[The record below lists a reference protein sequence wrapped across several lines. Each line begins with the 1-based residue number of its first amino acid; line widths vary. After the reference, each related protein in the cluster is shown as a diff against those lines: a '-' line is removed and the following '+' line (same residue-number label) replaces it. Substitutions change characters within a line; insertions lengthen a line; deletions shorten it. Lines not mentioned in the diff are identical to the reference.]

1 MKSLVRTSILLAAM
15 TFTYNC
21 YCQTQLTDT
30 VKNSFNETLLKNGWI
45 TDHIIGLD
53 PNTKTY
59 KLTKY
64 NPKEMFAGNLT
75 QFLDNSTFHSQYT
88 AWCGNDNFTDVFGKY
103 RFIDKDRIVIVVETV
118 SYSGEWIK
126 PTEHRQTNYLTF
138 TISIAKDALILTRQ
152 K

>member
-1 MKSLVRTSILLAAM
+1 MKSLVRTFILLAAM
-15 TFTYNC
+15 TLTYNC
-21 YCQTQLTDT
+21 YCQTRPTDT
-30 VKNSFNETLLKNGWI
+30 VQNSFNETLLKNGWI
-45 TDHIIGLD
+45 TDNILGLD

-64 NPKEMFAGNLT
+64 NPKEAFAGNLT
-75 QFLDNSTFHSQYT
+75 HFLDNSTFHSQYT

-103 RFIDKDRIVIVVETV
+103 RFIDKDRIVIIVETV
-118 SYSGEWIK
+118 SYSGAWTK